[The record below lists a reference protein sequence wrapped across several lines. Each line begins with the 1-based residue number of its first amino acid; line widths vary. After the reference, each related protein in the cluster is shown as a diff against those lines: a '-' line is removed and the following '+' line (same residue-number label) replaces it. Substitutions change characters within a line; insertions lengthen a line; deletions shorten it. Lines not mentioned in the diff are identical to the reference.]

1 MKVLVSSVIAL
12 GALFSAVSV
21 HAQNQS
27 VALGY
32 AQSKIRG
39 SGTLHGASLKYRY
52 EDEQNAPWGIMGS
65 LTWMKGDD
73 SFSFQD
79 NNGKQSRDYNVTYY
93 SALVGPALR
102 LNDWMSLY
110 ADMGVAHTD
119 VDKTS
124 QNYFTNTSTSQSHA
138 YTSFAWGLG
147 FIFNPWENI
156 TLNVGYEGTD
166 ADTYGDRSINS
177 TFDFGVGYRF

>member
-1 MKVLVSSVIAL
+1 MKNLTSSIILL
-12 GALFSAVSV
+12 GTLFTASA
-21 HAQNQS
+21 AQAEHQS

-52 EDEQNAPWGIMGS
+52 ENEESSPWGIMGS
-65 LTWMKGDD
+65 ATWMKGDD
-73 SFSFQD
+73 SFSYHDEMGQ
-79 NNGKQSRDYNVTYY
+79 QSRDYATTYY

-102 LNDWMSLY
+102 INDWMSFF
-110 ADMGVAHTD
+110 ADMGVAHVD
-119 VDKTS
+119 VDRTS
-124 QNYFTNTSTSQSHA
+124 RNATMQTSSTHSHA

-147 FIFNPWENI
+147 IIFNPTETI

-166 ADTYGDRSINS
+166 ADTYGDRSISS